1 VSNMLSDR
9 LKVRLVYF
17 ASLRE
22 KIGKQEEEIAIDNSI
37 ETVID
42 LISFLKNRGENY
54 QAAFDQLDLVRVALD
69 KKLVAHEAILTGA
82 KEVAFFPPMTGG

>member
-1 VSNMLSDR
+1 MPSNR

-17 ASLRE
+17 AHLRE
-22 KIGKQEEEIAIDNSI
+22 KIGKREEEIILDDSI
-37 ETVID
+37 KTVAD

-54 QAAFDQLDLVRVALD
+54 QAAFEPLELVRVALD

-82 KEVAFFPPMTGG
+82 KEVAFFLPMTGG